1 MNGDVTCAT
10 ARFSGRIVDIFND
23 IQVHIRWMNWKHHQL
38 YPIVRSYL
46 HILIIGIVMFW
57 TQSTMIVARPQSHR
71 LMRIST
77 LTKRYQ
83 ELQRLTLRTISIVR
97 QWYISIRFWDPSI
110 GLPCQKIWNPPDCHM
125 TDWSILITLDTIG
138 KIPITILSV
147 YRFRL
152 VTYIYIHVY
161 IYTCVYIYI
170 YKHTY
175 THMYTHVYISF
186 QLFGVCNYGHRSTGR
201 GAHFLSPQRGRCARR
216 WRRPS
221 FNRYF

>member
-1 MNGDVTCAT
+1 LNGDVTCAT

-138 KIPITILSV
+138 KIPSPSCQSTGSGWLHI
-147 YRFRL
+147 
-152 VTYIYIHVY
+152 YIYMHR
-161 IYTCVYIYI
+161 YTYVYIYI
-170 YKHTY
+170 YAYIYTYVHTCIHKFP
-175 THMYTHVYISF
+175 TVWC
-186 QLFGVCNYGHRSTGR
+186 L
-201 GAHFLSPQRGRCARR
+201 
-216 WRRPS
+216 
-221 FNRYF
+221 